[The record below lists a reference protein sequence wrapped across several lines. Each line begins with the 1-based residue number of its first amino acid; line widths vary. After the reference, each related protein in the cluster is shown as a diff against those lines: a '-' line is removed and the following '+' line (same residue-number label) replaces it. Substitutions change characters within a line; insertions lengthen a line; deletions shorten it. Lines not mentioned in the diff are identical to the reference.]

1 MNTKH
6 WAPEKPYSCW
16 CGNEES
22 NGESN
27 GESNIMHLRM
37 YSLLDCAIPYCKAC
51 SVMVVALMVE
61 MTFLMS
67 LSVKS
72 FLVNRKEA
80 SIGQSQSEPSHDC
93 FELDS
98 VTNDNRISYVRGF

>member
-1 MNTKH
+1 
-6 WAPEKPYSCW
+6 
-16 CGNEES
+16 
-22 NGESN
+22 
-27 GESNIMHLRM
+27 
-37 YSLLDCAIPYCKAC
+37 
-51 SVMVVALMVE
+51 MVVALMVE

-72 FLVNRKEA
+72 FLVNGKEA